1 MVDSIIGAMAGA
13 VVGVVSFVIV
23 KQIVAAQTTTAWS
36 GAERAVVEV
45 IPVAIGILVLI
56 GVFSSLSLR
65 R

>member
-1 MVDSIIGAMAGA
+1 MVDAVIGAMAGA

-56 GVFSSLSLR
+56 GVFSSLSIR